1 MTGSDRPRLR
11 PVDAFPIAQD
21 GEPAIGLRDP
31 AGFTDQ
37 VAVLPRPLLDIV
49 SLFDGEHSLAEIRDI
64 VAARYEAVV
73 TEAEIGL
80 VAERLDEAGFL
91 DSPRFAARRQR
102 IEAEFAMRPTRP
114 AAHAGGAYA
123 DEGGALRA
131 QIEGFFRSP
140 RGPGGVQSTGADSG
154 EVVSGFDR
162 RSPQGATSTRRLRGP
177 ETGPL
182 APLRGLLAP
191 HIDFHRGGPTYAWA
205 YRELLA
211 RSDADCFVVLG
222 TCHAGMPDPFA
233 VTLKPYETPLG
244 AAPVDHDFVEAL
256 GRRYGES
263 LLASEGA
270 HRVEHSIEFQ
280 AVMLRWALA
289 ERRPFTLVPI
299 LASFL
304 HEAVWT
310 GGAPEADPRVPRF
323 LDALGATIAAS
334 SRRVC
339 VIGGVDLAH
348 VGPRFGDSE
357 PNSPEFLA
365 EVEREDRAM
374 LDRVVARDAAG
385 FYESVARDGDAR
397 RICGL
402 SPIYAVLRALP
413 AAQGR
418 LLQYTQWPD
427 PEGAVTFC
435 AAAFT

>member
-11 PVDAFPIAQD
+11 AVEAFPIAQD
-21 GEPAIGLRDP
+21 GERAIGLRDP

-102 IEAEFAMRPTRP
+102 IEAEFAARPTRP

-123 DEGGALRA
+123 DEGRALRA
-131 QIEGFFRSP
+131 QIDGFFRSP
-140 RGPGGVQSTGADSG
+140 LGPGVEVPSG
-154 EVVSGFDR
+154 L
-162 RSPQGATSTRRLRGP
+162 RS
-177 ETGPL
+177 
-182 APLRGLLAP
+182 PLRGLLAP

-211 RSDADCFVVLG
+211 RSDADCFVILG

-233 VTLKPYETPLG
+233 ATLKPYETPLG
-244 AAPVDHDFVEAL
+244 PAPVDRDFVEAL

-280 AVMLRWALA
+280 TVMLRWALGD
-289 ERRPFTLVPI
+289 RRPFTVVPI

-323 LDALGATIAAS
+323 LDALGASIAAS

-348 VGPRFGDSE
+348 VGPRFGDPE
-357 PNSPEFLA
+357 PNTPAFLA
-365 EVEREDRAM
+365 DVEREDRTM
-374 LDRVVARDAAG
+374 LDSVVARDAAA

-413 AAQGR
+413 GARGR

-435 AAAFT
+435 AAAFE